1 MANEDIPVFP
11 AGRRLWPDTGYQG
24 YLPAAVI
31 MTYQPGMKLKTE
43 KVGQK
48 ISLLIDKLLLSGLRW
63 KMLLE
68 VSSLAT

>member
-1 MANEDIPVFP
+1 MANEEIPIFP
-11 AGRRLWPDTGYQG
+11 AGSLLWPDNGCQG

-48 ISLLIDKLLLSGLRW
+48 ISL
-63 KMLLE
+63 
-68 VSSLAT
+68 

>member
-1 MANEDIPVFP
+1 MANEEIPIFP
-11 AGRRLWPDTGYQG
+11 VGSLLWPDNGCQG

-48 ISLLIDKLLLSGLRW
+48 ISL
-63 KMLLE
+63 
-68 VSSLAT
+68 